1 MFYFLYFLSIFSE
14 KHSVDEHL
22 SALIHK
28 VSNVICVTMQS
39 TARCRFKIISTL
51 MMTNNENHL

>member
-1 MFYFLYFLSIFSE
+1 MTHFIIFISFSPE

-28 VSNVICVTMQS
+28 VSNVASAHFESVTFLFRKMQ
-39 TARCRFKIISTL
+39 I
-51 MMTNNENHL
+51 